1 MISVCLA
8 LLGQAASAFPRR
20 ALDIPL
26 ARSMESSLVL
36 RAASC
41 WNTWG
46 EAMNILKIKG
56 LEEET
61 AKRFL
66 EQAYWDLSRIPDADY
81 RRITSQISRE
91 GLRGGTIRLHVD
103 SWDDGEALL
112 MMVWTP
118 PSQFKAAPPSL
129 AAPAAD
135 PPSSAAP
142 KAAPPSL
149 AAPAA
154 DPSIV
159 TVYGAGLPIYQR
171 AVKIVPWQTLTL
183 GMQHNILQ
191 LCDVVKSGRIGEAYL
206 AQYMEIM
213 AGATEHSPRAP
224 HLNRLSCGALGVLC
238 GVLKVQPPAGFS
250 KAEMDEARD
259 RLHGL
264 QGQGPFD
271 MSRQICELAR
281 ADISWLRKQD
291 VLGAGSVVLY
301 GTVVQMPAVILRP
314 EVTIN
319 YHRCTQTYDRELTY
333 ITTDFKYLKSGVI
346 GDTLVKTEWPL
357 GRVPVEYVW
366 DGPENPYY
374 LLSEVELR
382 ERQGAIQ
389 N

>member
-1 MISVCLA
+1 MLA
-8 LLGQAASAFPRR
+8 EAAKRPKKAPPVNRGQLEAAVGHVIAERAKTDQALDSMVIPDVMKDVADYLGVPLEELEPRR
-20 ALDIPL
+20 EDVKAI
-26 ARSMESSLVL
+26 AVL
-36 RAASC
+36 RVELLLANAAIAAHKA
-41 WNTWG
+41 G
-46 EAMNILKIKG
+46 
-56 LEEET
+56 
-61 AKRFL
+61 
-66 EQAYWDLSRIPDADY
+66 
-81 RRITSQISRE
+81 
-91 GLRGGTIRLHVD
+91 
-103 SWDDGEALL
+103 
-112 MMVWTP
+112 P
-118 PSQFKAAPPSL
+118 PSSTAPKAAPPSLAAPKAAPPSLAAPKAAPPSL

-135 PPSSAAP
+135 
-142 KAAPPSL
+142 PPSL

-159 TVYGAGLPIYQR
+159 TVYGAGPPIYQR

-301 GTVVQMPAVILRP
+301 GTVVQIPAVILRP

-366 DGPENPYY
+366 DGPENPHY

>member
-1 MISVCLA
+1 M
-8 LLGQAASAFPRR
+8 
-20 ALDIPL
+20 
-26 ARSMESSLVL
+26 
-36 RAASC
+36 
-41 WNTWG
+41 
-46 EAMNILKIKG
+46 
-56 LEEET
+56 
-61 AKRFL
+61 
-66 EQAYWDLSRIPDADY
+66 
-81 RRITSQISRE
+81 
-91 GLRGGTIRLHVD
+91 
-103 SWDDGEALL
+103 
-112 MMVWTP
+112 
-118 PSQFKAAPPSL
+118 
-129 AAPAAD
+129 
-135 PPSSAAP
+135 
-142 KAAPPSL
+142 
-149 AAPAA
+149 
-154 DPSIV
+154 
-159 TVYGAGLPIYQR
+159 
-171 AVKIVPWQTLTL
+171 
-183 GMQHNILQ
+183 
-191 LCDVVKSGRIGEAYL
+191 
-206 AQYMEIM
+206 
-213 AGATEHSPRAP
+213 
-224 HLNRLSCGALGVLC
+224 
-238 GVLKVQPPAGFS
+238 KVQPPAGFS

-366 DGPENPYY
+366 DGPENPHY